1 MRTFKTFTLTVLLAG
16 AAAFAASAEET
27 RIKPFEK
34 DGFYFASYYNDPGN
48 LALINPSTGGWDQYF
63 PDVVSDPQYEG
74 DVTLPS
80 EVEWEGRTY
89 KVVAI
94 YDNFMRNCPGLTSVT
109 IPSSVYSV
117 GSWLSGC
124 PALRYIHVAEGNEKY
139 YSVDGVLF
147 TNTDYWG
154 KVLLT
159 YPEAHGD
166 VYAVP
171 EDTDVIWAGVF
182 ENNTS
187 LRSITFPES
196 LTLINSSAFM
206 GCTSLTEV
214 KLPSA
219 LKTLGDNAF
228 WGAPLQS
235 IELPEGMETLGQGA
249 LAYTAIPKLHIPAS
263 LTNLGA
269 GVDENNYHYNP
280 LHAMPLLESVTVDPG
295 NPVVKVED
303 NILYSKDGKELMGFP
318 IGSVKSEGESL
329 VLPEGV
335 EAICNDAFHYAPLAY
350 VEFPS
355 TLKRIDGYAFCGSK
369 LRELDMPD
377 SVEKLGLCCFAGN
390 YDLTTARL
398 SQKLTSL
405 PEAAFSWCTALEEI
419 EVPESVRYIGMSC
432 FGDCHALMEIRL
444 PEQMESIDDYALCC
458 LWNVEDIRIPYGVT
472 ELGTQV
478 LWGCGTYA
486 PGLFTVHLPATLKH
500 VSSSAILDS
509 GLGHLMVEADE
520 PPVCEADAFGSAEYQ
535 ATLHVPVGRA
545 EAYAQAPVWRDFK
558 TIVDDQVA
566 SQGAIAMDGSI
577 VCCKSGDSVV
587 FSLPEAADWALLS
600 SDGRVVASANG
611 VERFAPV
618 SGLPSGIYL
627 VTAKTRDGST
637 LTLKVTL

>member
-1 MRTFKTFTLTVLLAG
+1 MRTFKTFVLTVLLAG
-16 AAAFAASAEET
+16 TAAFAASAEET
-27 RIKPFEK
+27 RIRPFEK
-34 DGFYFASYYNDPGN
+34 DGFYFASYYYDPEN
-48 LALINPSTGGWDQYF
+48 LALINPSTGGYGQYF
-63 PDVVSDPQYEG
+63 PEVVSDPQYEG
-74 DVTLPS
+74 DVVLPS

-94 YDNFMRNCPGLTSVT
+94 NDNFMRNCPGLTSVT

-124 PALRYIHVAEGNEKY
+124 PALRDIHVAEGNEKY

-196 LTLINSSAFM
+196 LTFINSSAFM

-249 LAYTAIPKLHIPAS
+249 LADTAIHKLHIPAS

-280 LHAMPLLESVTVDPG
+280 LYAMPLLESVTVDLG

-303 NILYSKDGKELMGFP
+303 NILYSKDGKELLGFP
-318 IGSVKSEGESL
+318 IGLGEDR
-329 VLPEGV
+329 G
-335 EAICNDAFHYAPLAY
+335 
-350 VEFPS
+350 
-355 TLKRIDGYAFCGSK
+355 
-369 LRELDMPD
+369 REP
-377 SVEKLGLCCFAGN
+377 C
-390 YDLTTARL
+390 
-398 SQKLTSL
+398 
-405 PEAAFSWCTALEEI
+405 
-419 EVPESVRYIGMSC
+419 
-432 FGDCHALMEIRL
+432 
-444 PEQMESIDDYALCC
+444 
-458 LWNVEDIRIPYGVT
+458 
-472 ELGTQV
+472 
-478 LWGCGTYA
+478 
-486 PGLFTVHLPATLKH
+486 
-500 VSSSAILDS
+500 
-509 GLGHLMVEADE
+509 
-520 PPVCEADAFGSAEYQ
+520 
-535 ATLHVPVGRA
+535 
-545 EAYAQAPVWRDFK
+545 
-558 TIVDDQVA
+558 
-566 SQGAIAMDGSI
+566 IA
-577 VCCKSGDSVV
+577 
-587 FSLPEAADWALLS
+587 
-600 SDGRVVASANG
+600 
-611 VERFAPV
+611 
-618 SGLPSGIYL
+618 
-627 VTAKTRDGST
+627 
-637 LTLKVTL
+637 

>member
-124 PALRYIHVAEGNEKY
+124 PSLRYIHVAEGNETY

-147 TNTDYWG
+147 QNSDKWG
-154 KVLLT
+154 KILLS

-166 VYAVP
+166 VYAIP
-171 EDTDVIWAGVF
+171 EDTDAIWAGVF
-182 ENNTS
+182 QNNTS
-187 LRSITFPES
+187 LRSVTIPES
-196 LTLINSSAFM
+196 LTFISSWTFS

-219 LKTLGDNAF
+219 LKVLGSNAF
-228 WGAPLQS
+228 CGVPLQS
-235 IELPEGMETLGQGA
+235 IELPEGLETLGYCA
-249 LAYTAIPKLHIPAS
+249 LADTPIRKLHIPAS
-263 LTNLGA
+263 LIDLGA
-269 GVDENNYHYNP
+269 GANDNNFRYNP
-280 LHAMPLLESVTVDPG
+280 LYAMPALATVTADSG

-303 NILYSKDGKELMGFP
+303 NILYSKDGKEVLGFP
-318 IGSVKSEGESL
+318 TGSVKSEGESL

-335 EAICNDAFHYAPLAY
+335 QVICDDAFYSAPLAY
-350 VEFPS
+350 IEFPS
-355 TLKRIDGYAFCGSK
+355 TLKRIDGYAFSMSK

-377 SVEKLGLCCFAGN
+377 SVEKLGLSCFARN
-390 YDLTTARL
+390 RELKRVRL

-405 PEAAFSWCTALEEI
+405 PDEAFVWCTALEEI
-419 EVPESVRYIGMSC
+419 EVPESVRSIGSDC
-432 FGDCHALMEIRL
+432 FGDCHALMKIRL
-444 PEQMESIDDYALCC
+444 PEQMESIGRYALCC
-458 LWNVEDIRIPYGVT
+458 LWNVDDIRIPYGIT
-472 ELGTQV
+472 DLEGYV

-577 VCCKSGDSVV
+577 ACSKSGDSVE
-587 FSLPEAADWALLS
+587 FSLPGAADWALYA

-627 VTAKTRDGST
+627 VTAKTRTGAV